1 MNVWTSCW
9 YGFRSEPQPLAQP
22 WPWPFSSCGSDSN
35 ARLSLSR
42 CSILQLK
49 QICLQK
55 RSQKWFCKCRNLKL
69 EYFCAS
75 PIYNA
80 AHKPVRHSYGAL
92 MSSLFIDEFRFLNI
106 ESLSLSLDVFCE
118 KHFNP
123 SSALH
128 CGTAQTIPWSK
139 SYAKFV
145 NGYCFTKSTIP
156 FFQYLQDFTSKS
168 ISK

>member
-1 MNVWTSCW
+1 MSELLLVMV
-9 YGFRSEPQPLAQP
+9 SEPQPLAQP

-42 CSILQLK
+42 YSILQLK

-92 MSSLFIDEFRFLNI
+92 MSSLFIDEFRLINI

-118 KHFNP
+118 KTP
-123 SSALH
+123 STLILLLH
-128 CGTAQTIPWSK
+128 CTAAPLR
-139 SYAKFV
+139 
-145 NGYCFTKSTIP
+145 P
-156 FFQYLQDFTSKS
+156 FHDPSLMLNSLSDIVLLSPQFHSSNIFR
-168 ISK
+168 ISLPNQF

>member
-1 MNVWTSCW
+1 MHVWTLRIWFSHKELSAAALIWFQHKWLSSSQIMHVWTSFC
-9 YGFRSEPQPLAQP
+9 YGFRSESQLLAQP
-22 WPWPFSSCGSDSN
+22 CPWPCPSSSCGSDSN

-106 ESLSLSLDVFCE
+106 ESLSLSLDVFLR
-118 KHFNP
+118 KVP
-123 SSALH
+123 
-128 CGTAQTIPWSK
+128 
-139 SYAKFV
+139 
-145 NGYCFTKSTIP
+145 
-156 FFQYLQDFTSKS
+156 
-168 ISK
+168 